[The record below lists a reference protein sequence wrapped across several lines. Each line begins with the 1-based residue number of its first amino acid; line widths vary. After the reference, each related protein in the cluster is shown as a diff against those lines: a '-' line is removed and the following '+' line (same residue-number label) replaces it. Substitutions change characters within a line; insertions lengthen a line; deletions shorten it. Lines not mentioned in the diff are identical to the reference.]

1 MADHTDSDSDHHDP
15 QAESDDPHAEL
26 IELELPL
33 HHRHASTVRVVAASL
48 GADAGFTVDEIE
60 DLRLGVNEAVSVLA
74 DVDDADGARLRL
86 RFAMSGH
93 TMTVTATR
101 TGVDRVV
108 KIDDVD
114 ELAVRIL
121 RAVVDDFRVDDGGF
135 VVVKRAVASDG
146 D

>member
-86 RFAMSGH
+86 RFAVSGQ

-121 RAVVDDFRVDDGGF
+121 RAVVDDFRVDVGGF

>member
-86 RFAMSGH
+86 RFAMSGQ

>member
-1 MADHTDSDSDHHDP
+1 
-15 QAESDDPHAEL
+15 
-26 IELELPL
+26 
-33 HHRHASTVRVVAASL
+33 
-48 GADAGFTVDEIE
+48 
-60 DLRLGVNEAVSVLA
+60 
-74 DVDDADGARLRL
+74 
-86 RFAMSGH
+86 
-93 TMTVTATR
+93 MTVTATR